1 MLDNILW
8 NKAGLKRAYKIIL
21 LMVFVAAFNVSC
33 GKKGPLYI
41 SGKAKPVEV
50 KPAVTN
56 KKANVTDNTVINSDT
71 NKVDVNTDAI
81 LKVK

>member
-1 MLDNILW
+1 MLDNILR
-8 NKAGLKRAYKIIL
+8 NKVRLKRGYKIIL
-21 LMVFVAAFNVSC
+21 LMVFVAAFNISC

-50 KPAVTN
+50 KSEAAD
-56 KKANVTDNTVINSDT
+56 KKAKVTDNGAINSDT